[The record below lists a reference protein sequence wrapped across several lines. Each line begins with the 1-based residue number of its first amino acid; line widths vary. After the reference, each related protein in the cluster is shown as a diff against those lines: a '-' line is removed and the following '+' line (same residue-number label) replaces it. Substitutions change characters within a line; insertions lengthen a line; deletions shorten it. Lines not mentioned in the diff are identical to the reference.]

1 MTMANRRSTTGT
13 EEISLTRKL
22 DTLWR
27 AENSAMDSETRRR
40 TVRRRMMTTGEA
52 NDEPIKLKLYDTD
65 RHTGYRTAGGE
76 IRAGARDNKE
86 QDAQA
91 SGQVQASGVK
101 DSTLPRPWKI
111 LEQGVQQ
118 HDDVD
123 EASTVSLTSTGGG

>member
-1 MTMANRRSTTGT
+1 MTNHDYPGD
-13 EEISLTRKL
+13 SLQHRYLTPAGSPPERFPDDDDK
-22 DTLWR
+22 
-27 AENSAMDSETRRR
+27 
-40 TVRRRMMTTGEA
+40 TGEA

-76 IRAGARDNKE
+76 IRAGARGNKE

-111 LEQGVQQ
+111 LEQGVR
-118 HDDVD
+118 
-123 EASTVSLTSTGGG
+123 

>member
-40 TVRRRMMTTGEA
+40 TVQRRMMTTGEVD
-52 NDEPIKLKLYDTD
+52 DEPIKLKLYDTD

-76 IRAGARDNKE
+76 IRAGARGNKE

-111 LEQGVQQ
+111 LEQGVR
-118 HDDVD
+118 
-123 EASTVSLTSTGGG
+123 